1 MSTVP
6 PSEDEQG
13 RTGGR
18 ALPWWLRRAAD
29 GLLVLTV
36 VSLPL
41 STSGMQVGIVGL
53 GLLAVLARLL
63 GHGVMRRTPLDGAL
77 ALFFAALAMS
87 TLASGAPHEATGWA
101 RPWVVLAYF
110 AVFWWLRDRTH
121 AARLALLLVAAGAV
135 AAAYGILQHHTGV
148 DWYRE
153 VLGRPTRV
161 RPRVEGAPGFA
172 VVGFFKNY
180 LTFAHAMVF
189 PLGFAAAFALHGLRA
204 AAVAALLDVIAVA
217 YSTARGVWL
226 ALAATGVVLAGI
238 AGLRAAAWALGLL
251 AAALAVGLIS
261 PGLRAQVE
269 PLFTTGGANAG
280 RIAIYAA
287 NLDIIHERPVFGLG
301 FGRYRRAAAPY
312 YGRWPAAD
320 RRSHAHSNF
329 LHIGA
334 EAGLVGVAAF
344 GFLFA
349 SILSLGWR
357 AVASAPDAS
366 TWATAVGAW
375 IGVWAFLLGGLTQFT
390 LGDNE
395 VATGMWV
402 TVALLMRCV
411 PGRS

>member
-1 MSTVP
+1 MSAVP
-6 PSEDEQG
+6 RVEAEP
-13 RTGGR
+13 GR
-18 ALPWWLRRAAD
+18 AGGSPLPPRLRGAAD
-29 GLLVLTV
+29 GLLALTV

-41 STSGMQVGIVGL
+41 STSGMQVGIAGL
-53 GLLAVLARLL
+53 GLLAVLARLRGYGII
-63 GHGVMRRTPLDGAL
+63 GHTPLDGPL
-77 ALFFAALAMS
+77 ALFFGALALS
-87 TLASGAPHEATGWA
+87 TLASGAPLEATGWT

-110 AVFWWLRDRTH
+110 VVYWWLRDRSQ

-153 VLGRPTRV
+153 ALGRPTRV

-189 PLGFAAAFALHGLRA
+189 PLAFAAAFALRGLRA
-204 AAVAALLDVIAVA
+204 AAGAALLHVVAVVYA
-217 YSTARGVWL
+217 TARGVWV
-226 ALAATGVVLAGI
+226 ALAAAGLVLAAT
-238 AGLRAAAWALGLL
+238 AGLRAAGWALGLL
-251 AAALAVGLIS
+251 GAALVAGAVS

-287 NLDIIHERPVFGLG
+287 NLDIIHDHPVFGLG

-312 YGRWPAAD
+312 YRRWPAAD

-334 EAGLVGVAAF
+334 EAGLVGLAAF

-349 SILSLGWR
+349 SILRLGWR
-357 AVASAPDAS
+357 AVASAPDAR
-366 TWATAVGAW
+366 TWGTAVGAW
-375 IGVWAFLLGGLTQFT
+375 IGVWAFLLGGLTQFN

-402 TVALLMRCV
+402 SVALLMRCV
-411 PGRS
+411 PDRP